1 MLGEEIFTE
10 GEDTN
15 NGIVLVACKDE
26 MSCLQLEECITGS
39 PEKVFF
45 LPTCPVIGCVIK
57 CNLNVNM

>member
-1 MLGEEIFTE
+1 MFTE

-39 PEKVFF
+39 PEKVFVSHF
-45 LPTCPVIGCVIK
+45 SVIGCLIK